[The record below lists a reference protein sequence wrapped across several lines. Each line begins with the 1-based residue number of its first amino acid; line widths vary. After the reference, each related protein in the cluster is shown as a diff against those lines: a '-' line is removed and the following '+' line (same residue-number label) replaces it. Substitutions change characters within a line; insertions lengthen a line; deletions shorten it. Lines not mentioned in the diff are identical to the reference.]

1 METGNFPVITVQTRV
16 DASLE
21 ETWNRW
27 ITPEDVMAWNHASE
41 DWVCPAATN
50 DLRVG
55 GKFNYRMEAAD
66 GSMGFDFEGE
76 YDLLEPMKTIGYFLS
91 DGRKVRIHFSRE
103 RDLTVVTESFD
114 AEGENPLEMQRFGWQ
129 CILDNFRK
137 HVEF

>member
-1 METGNFPVITVQTRV
+1 MEKGNFPVITVQTRV

-21 ETWNRW
+21 ETWKCW
-27 ITPEDVMAWNHASE
+27 ITPEDVMVWNHASE
-41 DWVCPAATN
+41 DWICPAATN
-50 DLRVG
+50 DLRIG

-76 YDLLEPMKTIGYFLS
+76 YDQLEPMKTIGYFLA
-91 DGRKVRIHFSRE
+91 DGRKVRISFTRE
-103 RDLTVVTESFD
+103 RDLTVISESFD
-114 AEGENPLEMQRFGWQ
+114 AESENPLEMQRFGWQ